1 MKMKMINKN
10 KNKFK
15 KINNFYNLLI
25 ENINKINAK
34 LKNFI
39 IKKNSNIILI
49 IKMVNKKL
57 KNYVNN
63 I

>member
-1 MKMKMINKN
+1 MKKINKN

-15 KINNFYNLLI
+15 KTNNFYNLLI

-39 IKKNSNIILI
+39 IKKNSIIILI
-49 IKMVNKKL
+49 MKMDNKKL
-57 KNYVNN
+57 KNCVNN